1 MDPQQWLKQ
10 YDERLTDIAARAKK
24 ASARLGKVSSTKTSP
39 RGEVEVRIDAGGA
52 IDDLKLTPE
61 ARTLESDE
69 LARLILDTTKKAQYA
84 VSSQIADISTAYF
97 GEGPALDVIKQHL
110 PAGVRLGMDLDDFDE
125 DDYFANPPEITQEIT
140 Q

>member
-1 MDPQQWLKQ
+1 MDPQQWLAQ
-10 YDERLTDIAARAKK
+10 YDKQLNDIASRAKK
-24 ASARLGKVSSTKTSP
+24 ASARLGQVSSTKASP

-61 ARTLESDE
+61 ARTLESHE
-69 LARLILDTTKKAQYA
+69 LARLILDTTRKAQYA
-84 VSSQIADISTAYF
+84 VSAQIADISTAYF
-97 GEGPALDVIKQHL
+97 GEGPALDVIKQYL
-110 PAGVRLGMDLDDFDE
+110 PAGVQVTTDFDE